1 MAWETLCRQPHTVF
15 LGEAGCGKSELAVH
29 LALELAEQGREVH
42 FFDLDQTKPLMRSR
56 DAEALLTGAGIT
68 VHFQQQCA
76 DAPTQVGG
84 LVPLLTDAGKT
95 DEAAARYNL
104 PVLAKMPLDPTLAE
118 LVDAGEIEN
127 FQGHWLDAVA
137 EKIIG

>member
-1 MAWETLCRQPHTVF
+1 MTPHKANGGKLRNREGLTLSVSCYRPSFSLYNCISPDDLLHHAVQPV
-15 LGEAGCGKSELAVH
+15 
-29 LALELAEQGREVH
+29 ALEI
-42 FFDLDQTKPLMRSR
+42 LDF
-56 DAEALLTGAGIT
+56 AG
-68 VHFQQQCA
+68 VYQFGQ
-76 DAPTQVGG
+76 
-84 LVPLLTDAGKT
+84 GKT

-118 LVDAGEIEN
+118 LADAGEIEN